1 MAYDLSPQQKDFL
14 SDLGLRYVRD
24 DAKGFSRKRKGKGF
38 IYLDLSGKRITDPSV
53 ITRIQSLVIPPA
65 WEDVWICRLTNGH
78 LQVTGRDQ
86 RKRKQYK
93 YHSKWA
99 TARNETK
106 FENLQNMG
114 NYLKIL
120 RPQVEKDLSLR
131 EYCRQKVLA
140 AVIKIIEETNIRV
153 GNDEY
158 AASNKSYGLTTLL
171 NDHVDV
177 RGSKIEFHFRGKS
190 GVEHKS
196 NLVDSRLSRIIKK
209 CQELPGE
216 ELFTYVDGNGNP
228 QDVSSHHVNRY
239 LRETVGAP
247 LTAKDFRT
255 WGASRRA
262 VQLLLEK
269 SAPKSPTKTE
279 LKKFECEMIKE
290 AASTLGNTVAVC
302 RKYYVHPNVFKAFA
316 EGRLHKIA
324 AKTKKG
330 EPWLTREEKILL
342 EIL

>member
-209 CQELPGE
+209 CQEFRRRTLHLCRRQWKPSRC
-216 ELFTYVDGNGNP
+216 LFPPRKSIFTRD
-228 QDVSSHHVNRY
+228 
-239 LRETVGAP
+239 
-247 LTAKDFRT
+247 
-255 WGASRRA
+255 SRRIIDR
-262 VQLLLEK
+262 QRFSHLGHK
-269 SAPKSPTKTE
+269 PKSCPAT
-279 LKKFECEMIKE
+279 
-290 AASTLGNTVAVC
+290 
-302 RKYYVHPNVFKAFA
+302 P
-316 EGRLHKIA
+316 
-324 AKTKKG
+324 
-330 EPWLTREEKILL
+330 
-342 EIL
+342 